1 MQSFFENDGL
11 RMSYH
16 VDDFTDPWEKA
27 QTIVLL
33 HGAMS
38 SARRFYSWVP
48 RLSRHYRVVRLDL
61 RGHGG
66 SEVPPADAALSL
78 DHLVSDAVALLDH
91 LGCDSAH
98 VVGNSTG
105 GYVGQQLAIQHPR
118 RVQTLALYASTPGL
132 RRSQVGGW
140 IPQMREMGFRRF
152 FAETLSDR
160 FPPDVAASP
169 LAAWFLDEICK
180 NDPDYIARFLLALS
194 TLDWS
199 EDLHRI
205 TCPTL
210 IVVPGA
216 EPIGSVGEY
225 EPMKQRIP
233 RGEMLVYDGAR
244 HSVGDYLADR
254 CVSDLLGFLARRS

>member
-1 MQSFFENDGL
+1 MQGFFENGGL

-16 VDDFTDPWEKA
+16 VDDYTDPWA
-27 QTIVLL
+27 QPQTVVLL

-38 SARRFYSWVP
+38 SARRFYAWVP

-61 RGHGG
+61 RGHGD
-66 SEVPPADAALSL
+66 SEVPAADARVSL
-78 DHLVSDAVALLDH
+78 DDLVSDAVALLDH

-98 VVGNSTG
+98 IVGNSTG
-105 GYVGQQLAIQHPR
+105 GYVGQQLAMRHPQ
-118 RVQTLALYASTPGL
+118 RVRTLALYASTPGL
-132 RRSQVGGW
+132 KRSQVGGW
-140 IPQMREMGFRRF
+140 IPQMRERGFRNF

-160 FPPDVAASP
+160 FPPEVAASP

-180 NDPDYIARFLLALS
+180 NDEAYVAKFLLALS

-199 EDLHRI
+199 DDLHRI

-210 IVVPGA
+210 LVVPGA

-233 RGEMLVYDGAR
+233 RCEMLVYDGAR
-244 HSVGDYLADR
+244 HSIGDYLADR
-254 CVSDLLGFLARRS
+254 CVTDLLSFLGRRS